1 MIQIKAI
8 TNVMLIGVDLNYNGT
23 IEKAIEIGAFKS
35 FQYLFDYILDEINTV
50 DYQKWFMFDLKDI
63 LEEKSLR
70 INEFFERSE
79 EEKLDEKQ

>member
-35 FQYLFDYILDEINTV
+35 IQYLFDYILDEINTV

>member
-1 MIQIKAI
+1 
-8 TNVMLIGVDLNYNGT
+8 MLIGADLNYNGT

-35 FQYLFDYILDEINTV
+35 IQYLFKYILDEINTV

-70 INEFFERSE
+70 INEFFERS
-79 EEKLDEKQ
+79 